1 MFSNKQKVFYL
12 AASKI
17 HFSTTHLKKMEQT
30 KSKPTIAKPKK
41 TKITA
46 VTSKPDLLWKDLYK
60 TKDITALA
68 IYTGLSRPK
77 IYKAFNINCAG
88 TKLTYEFN
96 TYTIREQSEAK
107 LLKSDNPIAIAVLA
121 SLYLIKAGKD
131 VDLKFAYK
139 KNLIE
144 IARKKNFERIKLLR
158 LINFVKYLVKLPDN
172 LELEYT
178 KFIAPPKNEKEM
190 EYTEDFLAEV
200 APNAIKAIRERSM
213 EKGLEKGLAEF
224 EKEREQFIMNWH
236 DKLGYNAEQI
246 APMMPKLTVKYIQ
259 SVIDKFEKKNKRK

>member
-1 MFSNKQKVFYL
+1 MSDVFAGKYP
-12 AASKI
+12 
-17 HFSTTHLKKMEQT
+17 T
-30 KSKPTIAKPKK
+30 K
-41 TKITA
+41 KITDKIVRYRLKNGKFRFLILHVEFQGKA
-46 VTSKPDLLWKDLYK
+46 ERKFVERMFEYFIYIYIKYK

-68 IYTGLSRPK
+68 LYLGASRPK
-77 IYKAFNINCAG
+77 IYNIFNLVCFG

-96 TYTIREQSEAK
+96 TYTVREQKEDA
-107 LLKSDNPIAIAVLA
+107 LLKSDNPMAIAILA
-121 SLYLIKAGKD
+121 SLYMIKAGQD
-131 VDLKFAYK
+131 PNLKFAYK

-144 IARKKNFERIKLLR
+144 IARKKNFDSAKLLR
-158 LINFVKYLVKLPDN
+158 LLNFVKYLVKLPEN

-190 EYTEDFLAEV
+190 EYTEDFLTEV
-200 APNAIKAIRERSM
+200 APNTIKAIRAESM
-213 EKGLEKGLAEF
+213 EKGRAEL
-224 EKEREQFIMNWH
+224 EKEREEFIMNWR